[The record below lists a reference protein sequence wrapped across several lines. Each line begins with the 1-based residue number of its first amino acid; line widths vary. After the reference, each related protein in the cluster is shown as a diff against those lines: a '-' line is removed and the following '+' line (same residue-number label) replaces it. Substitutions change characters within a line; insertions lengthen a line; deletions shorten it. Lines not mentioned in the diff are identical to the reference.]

1 MCRGDFFM
9 LISFF
14 ETTEYEKTE
23 YVKALG
29 NIPNVQLQFFSDVI
43 QNVEEKD
50 YIQSDIL
57 SVFVYSKIDKQLIDM
72 CCNLRLIST
81 RSTGMDHIDT
91 SYAKDKNI
99 QVLNVP
105 LYGENTVAEHTFA
118 LILTLSRKIQE
129 SLLKTKKGNFS
140 TTDLMGFDLKGKT
153 IGILG
158 GGRIG
163 LHVAQIAKSFG
174 MRVLVYDINEDM
186 FLSEL
191 IGFTYMSLDN
201 VLSSSDIISLHLPLN
216 ASTKYIIHR
225 ETLEKMKDNTLLINT
240 ARGSLI
246 RTDDLIDALNTG
258 KLCGVGLDVLD
269 GEQYLTEESIFSNP
283 SIPATD
289 VIRQCKQL
297 TDMPNAVLTP
307 HNAYNSAEA
316 ISRIIS
322 ETVKNIRS
330 VL

>member
-1 MCRGDFFM
+1 M

-14 ETTEYEKTE
+14 ETTEYERKE
-23 YVKALG
+23 YIKALG
-29 NIPNVQLQFFSDVI
+29 NIPNVTLQFFSDVI
-43 QNVEEKD
+43 QNIEVKD
-50 YIQSDIL
+50 YIKSDIL
-57 SVFVYSKIDKQLIDM
+57 SVFVHSKIDKQIIDD
-72 CCNLRLIST
+72 CSNLRLIST
-81 RSTGMDHIDT
+81 RSTGMDHIDI
-91 SYAKDKNI
+91 SYAQKKKI
-99 QVLNVP
+99 KVLNVP

-140 TTDLMGFDLKGKT
+140 TTDLMGFDLKDKT

-163 LHVAQIAKSFG
+163 LHVAKIAKSFG
-174 MRVLVYDINEDM
+174 MNVLVYDIKQDL

-191 IGFTYMSLDN
+191 IGFTYMPFDD
-201 VLSSSDIISLHLPLN
+201 VLKNSDIISLHMPLN
-216 ASTKYIIHR
+216 SSTKYIIRR
-225 ETLEKMKDNTLLINT
+225 ETLEKMKYNTLLINT
-240 ARGSLI
+240 ARGGLI

-258 KLCGVGLDVLD
+258 KLSGVGLDVLD
-269 GEQYLTEESIFSNP
+269 GEQYLTEESIFANP

-307 HNAYNSAEA
+307 HNAYNSVEA
-316 ISRIIS
+316 VSRIIT
-322 ETVKNIRS
+322 ETVQNIQS

>member
-1 MCRGDFFM
+1 M

-14 ETTEYEKTE
+14 ETTEYERKE
-23 YVKALG
+23 YIKALG
-29 NIPNVQLQFFSDVI
+29 NIPNVTLQFFSDVI
-43 QNVEEKD
+43 QNIEVKD
-50 YIQSDIL
+50 YIKSDIL
-57 SVFVYSKIDKQLIDM
+57 SVFVHSKIDKQIIDD
-72 CCNLRLIST
+72 CSNLRLIST
-81 RSTGMDHIDT
+81 RSTGMDHIDI
-91 SYAKDKNI
+91 SYAQKKKI
-99 QVLNVP
+99 KVLNVP

-140 TTDLMGFDLKGKT
+140 TTDFMGFDLKDKT

-163 LHVAQIAKSFG
+163 LHVAKIAKSFG
-174 MRVLVYDINEDM
+174 MNVLVYDIKQDL

-191 IGFTYMSLDN
+191 IGFTYMPFDD
-201 VLSSSDIISLHLPLN
+201 VLKNSDIISLHMPLN
-216 ASTKYIIHR
+216 SSTKYIIRR
-225 ETLEKMKDNTLLINT
+225 ETLEKMKYNTLLINT
-240 ARGSLI
+240 ARGGLI

-258 KLCGVGLDVLD
+258 KLSGVGLDVLD
-269 GEQYLTEESIFSNP
+269 GEQYLTEESIFANP

-307 HNAYNSAEA
+307 HNAYNSVEA
-316 ISRIIS
+316 VSRIIT
-322 ETVKNIRS
+322 ETVQNIQS

>member
-1 MCRGDFFM
+1 M

-14 ETTEYEKTE
+14 ETTEYEKKE

-29 NIPNVQLQFFSDVI
+29 NIPNLQLQFFSDVI

-50 YIQSDIL
+50 YVKSDIL
-57 SVFVYSKIDKQLIDM
+57 SVFVYSKIDKRIMDT
-72 CCNLRLIST
+72 CSNLKLVST
-81 RSTGMDHIDT
+81 RSTGMDHIDIR
-91 SYAKDKNI
+91 YAEEKDIK
-99 QVLNVP
+99 VLNVP

-140 TTDLMGFDLKGKT
+140 TTDLMGFDLKDKT

-163 LHVAQIAKSFG
+163 LHVAKIAKSFG
-174 MRVLVYDINEDM
+174 MNVLVYDIRQDM

-191 IGFTYMSLDN
+191 IGFTYMSFDD
-201 VLSSSDIISLHLPLN
+201 VLKYSDIVSLHMPLN
-216 ASTKYIIHR
+216 SETKYIIRR
-225 ETLEKMKDNTLLINT
+225 ETLEKMKDNALLINT
-240 ARGSLI
+240 ARGALI
-246 RTDDLIDALNTG
+246 RTDDLIDALNTR

-269 GEQYLTEESIFSNP
+269 GEQYLTEESMFSNP

-307 HNAYNSAEA
+307 HNAYNSVQAV
-316 ISRIIS
+316 SRIIT
-322 ETVKNIRS
+322 ETVKNIQS
-330 VL
+330 VLI